1 MVVHWWKCSAR
12 SPPLKEHES
21 VVSNVLEI
29 STITGD
35 QLEFDPEAKLVLS
48 HSAPGLQG
56 YELVIKKLINQE
68 SNEWEEVDGTEDLRC
83 LQGFFFNA
91 LWIAHHSA
99 PWPLAIT
106 DKYFCM
112 GKSTHG
118 AFYVHGAFYG
128 VHFGVEAFKH
138 QHADDFCNDVNY
150 IYSIFNT
157 QHLICWFLVGKPNWH
172 LMPTSLRLQKTLS
185 FYQGHPTRI

>member
-1 MVVHWWKCSAR
+1 MQKNKEVRIFMDCSMIVWLIDCRGTLTSRGTHWVLKRGGAHIFFPPNAVSEPTPIVVRRWRCSAR
-12 SPPLKEHES
+12 SPPLQEHES

-35 QLEFDPEAKLVLS
+35 ELEFDAEAKLVLS

-68 SNEWEEVDGTEDLRC
+68 SNDWEEVDGTEDLRC

-118 AFYVHGAFYG
+118 AFYVHKILPSY
-128 VHFGVEAFKH
+128 
-138 QHADDFCNDVNY
+138 
-150 IYSIFNT
+150 
-157 QHLICWFLVGKPNWH
+157 
-172 LMPTSLRLQKTLS
+172 
-185 FYQGHPTRI
+185 